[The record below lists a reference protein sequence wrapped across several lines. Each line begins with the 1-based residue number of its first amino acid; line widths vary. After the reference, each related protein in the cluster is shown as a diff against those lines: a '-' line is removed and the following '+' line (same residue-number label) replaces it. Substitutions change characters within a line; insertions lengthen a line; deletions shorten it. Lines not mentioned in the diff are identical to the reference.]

1 MKWVTFVSMFALE
14 EALKGRL
21 KVIPFDSIE
30 ALDVVL
36 RYSLSSQYISIGR
49 SFFSPPV
56 RNMNSANLE
65 CGREVWFGFHQSVRP
80 SEWKMLVNIDCK
92 LAKSVEWQVLLY
104 ML

>member
-1 MKWVTFVSMFALE
+1 MFALE